1 MNMAV
6 DRIEVRTRTAD
17 RIGGETSKVG
27 IKDSKGDTKASQEV
41 IRASQEVNKT
51 IMMRMMLRINKP

>member
-6 DRIEVRTRTAD
+6 DRIEVRIRTTD
-17 RIGGETSKVG
+17 RIGGETSKVV